1 MKGKTNK
8 LTRTVLAIGVLSMVL
23 SACLCV
29 GSTYAWFNHSL
40 GSENT
45 IMIGTFRTVA
55 TAGLSEARSVT
66 HLSAADTIFSAGS
79 YDVSVRGVGNTPGY
93 ALIFLEAATSD
104 FRKDVYYT
112 PQLNGGTG
120 YTYRIV
126 LHEPT
131 AIRVTPVWGR
141 MEGNAPLEEDE
152 IIWYGRPPVVEQP
165 EEEQT
170 QSVAPDQ
177 TGGVTA
183 TPPTE
188 SAETVTPNDS
198 TQTAPPTDSTPTTPP
213 TDSTSPTNPADGA
226 ESVPAIEN
234 VTAIPPADSMQTA
247 TASGSAQSN
256 SVTGGTETT
265 PAMGGTQS
273 NPATSGTQTS
283 TTTGST
289 DGASAGTPSASSAE
303 MAAPTTGGADG
314 MPTAGG
320 ADRTPAAGGA
330 TGTPAAGGADSA
342 PATGG
347 ADSAP
352 TTGSD
357 PE

>member
-1 MKGKTNK
+1 MKRKTNK
-8 LTRTVLAIGVLSMVL
+8 LVLAAGVLSMVL

-45 IMIGTFRTVA
+45 IKIGTFRTVA
-55 TAGLSEARSVT
+55 TAGLSEAKSST
-66 HLSAADTIFSAGS
+66 PLSSADTIFSPGS
-79 YDVSVRGVGNTPGY
+79 YDLSVRGVGDTPGY

-131 AIRVTPVWGR
+131 AICVTPVWGR
-141 MEGNAPLEEDE
+141 MEGDAPLEEDK

-165 EEEQT
+165 EEQA
-170 QSVAPDQ
+170 QSDAPDQ

-188 SAETVTPNDS
+188 SAETVAPNDS
-198 TQTAPPTDSTPTTPP
+198 TQTEQPTDGTQTTPTTDSTPSTTPTDSADTTTGGAGNVPSVGGADSTPTTGGTQTV
-213 TDSTSPTNPADGA
+213 TDAGNGDRTPSAGSED
-226 ESVPAIEN
+226 
-234 VTAIPPADSMQTA
+234 TA
-247 TASGSAQSN
+247 TASGSEQSS
-256 SVTGGTETT
+256 SVTGSTETA
-265 PAMGGTQS
+265 PATGGTQRT
-273 NPATSGTQTS
+273 PATNGTQTS

-289 DGASAGTPSASSAE
+289 GGASASMPPAPGAE
-303 MAAPTTGGADG
+303 WTAATTD
-314 MPTAGG
+314 
-320 ADRTPAAGGA
+320 
-330 TGTPAAGGADSA
+330 GADSV
-342 PATGG
+342 PATDG
-347 ADSAP
+347 AASAP
-352 TTGSD
+352 TTGIA

>member
-40 GSENT
+40 GNENT
-45 IMIGTFRTVA
+45 IKIGSFGVRA
-55 TAGLSEARSVT
+55 TAGLSEAKSST
-66 HLSAADTIFSAGS
+66 PLSSADTILSPGS
-79 YDVSVRGVGNTPGY
+79 YDLSVRGVGDTPGY

-104 FRKDVYYT
+104 FRKDAYYT
-112 PQLNGGTG
+112 PQMNGGTE

-141 MEGNAPLEEDE
+141 MEGDTPLKEDK

-170 QSVAPDQ
+170 QSAATEQ

-213 TDSTSPTNPADGA
+213 TDSTPTTIPADGA
-226 ESVPAIEN
+226 NTTIGGTDSVPS
-234 VTAIPPADSMQTA
+234 VGGADSTPATGGTQTVTDAVNGDNTPSAGNEGAA
-247 TASGSAQSN
+247 TASGSEQSS
-256 SVTGGTETT
+256 SVTGSTET
-265 PAMGGTQS
+265 A
-273 NPATSGTQTS
+273 PATGGTQTS
-283 TTTGST
+283 TTTGSMDGVSTSIPPATRAESTAATT
-289 DGASAGTPSASSAE
+289 DSADSVPAI
-303 MAAPTTGGADG
+303 GGA
-314 MPTAGG
+314 A
-320 ADRTPAAGGA
+320 
-330 TGTPAAGGADSA
+330 
-342 PATGG
+342 
-347 ADSAP
+347 SAP
-352 TTGSD
+352 TTGTA

>member
-1 MKGKTNK
+1 MRKNASQSIRG
-8 LTRTVLAIGVLSMVL
+8 LLALSVLGMVL
-23 SACLCV
+23 SVCLCV
-29 GSTYAWFNHSL
+29 SSTYAWFNHSL

-45 IMIGTFRTVA
+45 ITIGTFRTVA

-66 HLSAADTIFSAGS
+66 YLSAVDTIFPAGS

-141 MEGNAPLEEDE
+141 MEGDAPLEEDK

-165 EEEQT
+165 KEEQT
-170 QSVAPDQ
+170 QSAAPDQ

-198 TQTAPPTDSTPTTPP
+198 TQTAPPADGTQTTPP
-213 TDSTSPTNPADGA
+213 TDITSSTPPADGVDSA
-226 ESVPAIEN
+226 LTTGGATATPPTDGTQTTTDAGN
-234 VTAIPPADSMQTA
+234 VDSAPSAGSEDTA
-247 TASGSAQSN
+247 TASSSAQSN
-256 SVTGGTETT
+256 SVTGSTETT
-265 PAMGGTQS
+265 PAMG
-273 NPATSGTQTS
+273 GTQTS

-289 DGASAGTPSASSAE
+289 DNASASTSSAGSAE
-303 MAAPTTGGADG
+303 TAAPTTGGADS

-320 ADRTPAAGGA
+320 T
-330 TGTPAAGGADSA
+330 DSV
-342 PATGG
+342 
-347 ADSAP
+347 P
-352 TTGSD
+352 TTGAD

>member
-1 MKGKTNK
+1 MRKNANK
-8 LTRTVLAIGVLSMVL
+8 WVRLMFGASALSMVL
-23 SACLCV
+23 SVCLCV
-29 GSTYAWFNHSL
+29 GSTYAWFQDSL
-40 GSENT
+40 GSKNT
-45 IMIGTFRTVA
+45 ITIGTFRTVA
-55 TAGLSEARSVT
+55 TVGLSEARSVT
-66 HLSAADTIFSAGS
+66 HLSAADTIFPAGS
-79 YDVSVRGVGNTPGY
+79 YDLSVRGVGNTPGY

-104 FRKDVYYT
+104 FRKDSYYT

-141 MEGNAPLEEDE
+141 MEGDAPLKEDK

-170 QSVAPDQ
+170 QSAAPDQ

-188 SAETVTPNDS
+188 SAETATPNDS
-198 TQTAPPTDSTPTTPP
+198 TQTAPPADGTQTTPP

-226 ESVPAIEN
+226 ESAPAIEN

-247 TASGSAQSN
+247 TASGSAQS
-256 SVTGGTETT
+256 T
-265 PAMGGTQS
+265 
-273 NPATSGTQTS
+273 PATSGTQTS

-289 DGASAGTPSASSAE
+289 DNVSASTSSAGSVE
-303 MAAPTTGGADG
+303 MADPTTGGADS

-320 ADRTPAAGGA
+320 T
-330 TGTPAAGGADSA
+330 DSV
-342 PATGG
+342 
-347 ADSAP
+347 P
-352 TTGSD
+352 TTGAD